1 MKIKKM
7 LDFFRYKYRLKIIQ
21 NYFFILFFLTIS
33 QTIKAADKS
42 LSFDGTDDFVE
53 IAANSVLNP
62 TGDYTVAAWFK
73 QEGNNTANT
82 WQSVITSRMKV
93 ANGNAKG
100 YVMYLRPTTNRLE
113 YWKGH
118 SNGGSGWELNQTTS
132 QSTWKA
138 NGGGDPGTPGWNYWV
153 IRFKDTNQ
161 MDLFL
166 DGSLIKSITSSKN
179 INRQNTTRPTRFGA
193 GTTEDDTA
201 QYFFNGKIDDVAVWD
216 EALTDAE
223 ISALYNS
230 GETLYAKENYGDYSS
245 KDNLVAYYTMDSDDG
260 AGTTLTDDEGNND
273 GSFAGAPSWSDD
285 VPGTLPT
292 LSSSNPSDNDTDVAY
307 DTNIVLTFSE
317 IVRVGTGNIVLHK
330 ASDDSVVETFDV
342 TSDVSGS
349 ESTQITINPS
359 ADLENEVS
367 YYVKIASTAIVDL
380 SNNSYAGISDTTT
393 LNFTTGS
400 RPTNPLDDKNVLGL
414 IETQTE
420 APKKIVQHVSTPIY
434 NRLNWIRGYKS
445 GNKQDA
451 QKIKFKFLNP
461 KISKIANIVPETINF
476 NKIPKRSIDDW
487 LFWSEG
493 SVSIGKVGD
502 TTNSS
507 SKDVNTNAVTL
518 GWDRKIDNETIH
530 GYTIT
535 YTQEDVEV
543 GNSGTS
549 VDIDSYSFS
558 TYATFNRS
566 ENQYIEGILGASK
579 LDFKNIRKSGS
590 NTLTGNR
597 IGKQVF
603 GSLQYINSV
612 RGDKFDVS
620 PNIRLDLSSTSLS
633 QYSEIG
639 TNALYYG
646 KQTVETVGLYSGL
659 TFNNEILKNDF
670 ILRPSAGFELGI
682 DLSPSS
688 DVSLNYVSDPNTKY
702 TKSIDQQD
710 EKSIKGKIG
719 FDVLH
724 NNGWSLMTFYER
736 NQSENSHSDTLYFL
750 TGYVSSKDEEYA
762 MALNDNKASIEYKRN
777 INGFDI
783 SFDTGYG
790 LFSEYKDFEVNLK
803 ITSIF

>member
-1 MKIKKM
+1 M
-7 LDFFRYKYRLKIIQ
+7 LDFFRHTYRLKFIQ
-21 NYFFILFFLTIS
+21 KIFFILFFLTIS
-33 QTIKAADKS
+33 QNIKAADKS

-73 QEGNNTANT
+73 QEGEGSGDNDY
-82 WQSVITSRMKV
+82 QSIITSRSTPGTGGV
-93 ANGNAKG
+93 HG
-100 YVMYLRPTTNRLE
+100 YMMYLRASNNRLQ
-113 YWKGH
+113 YWKGT
-118 SNGGSGWELNQTTS
+118 SSGGNFVKNETTS
-132 QSTWKA
+132 LSTWKA
-138 NGGGDPGTPGWNYWV
+138 NGGGDPGTPGWNYYV
-153 IRFKDTNQ
+153 IRFNGTNQ

-166 DGSLIKSITSSKN
+166 DGALIQSVTSVKTLN
-179 INRQNTTRPTRFGA
+179 LQNTTRPARIGA
-193 GTTEDDTA
+193 GNTNGSAEF
-201 QYFFNGKIDDVAVWD
+201 FFNGKIDDVAVWD
-216 EALTDAE
+216 EALTDSE
-223 ISALYNS
+223 ISALYNT
-230 GETLYAKENYGDYSS
+230 GETLYAKENYGDYTS

-273 GSFAGAPSWSDD
+273 GSFSGAPSWSDD

-292 LSSSNPSDNDTDVAY
+292 LSSSNPSDNETDAAY

-342 TSDVSGS
+342 TTDVSGS

-434 NRLNWIRGYKS
+434 NRLNWIRGYES
-445 GNKQDA
+445 VENLNTQG
-451 QKIKFKFLNP
+451 IKFKFSNP
-461 KISKIANIVPETINF
+461 KLAQLVDIVPQSINF
-476 NKIPKRSIDDW
+476 NGIPKRSNDDW

-493 SVSIGKVGD
+493 SVSVGKVGD
-502 TTNSS
+502 TSNSS

-603 GSLQYINSV
+603 GSIQYINTL
-612 RGDKFDVS
+612 KNKKIDVS

-659 TFNNEILKNDF
+659 TFNNEIIKNDF

-750 TGYVSSKDEEYA
+750 TGYVSSKEEEYA
-762 MALNDNKASIEYKRN
+762 MVLNDKKASVEYKRN
-777 INGFDI
+777 VNGFDI
-783 SFDTGYG
+783 SFDTAYDLFAENSGY
-790 LFSEYKDFEVNLK
+790 EINLK
-803 ITSIF
+803 ISNIF

>member
-1 MKIKKM
+1 M
-7 LDFFRYKYRLKIIQ
+7 
-21 NYFFILFFLTIS
+21 
-33 QTIKAADKS
+33 
-42 LSFDGTDDFVE
+42 
-53 IAANSVLNP
+53 
-62 TGDYTVAAWFK
+62 
-73 QEGNNTANT
+73 
-82 WQSVITSRMKV
+82 
-93 ANGNAKG
+93 
-100 YVMYLRPTTNRLE
+100 
-113 YWKGH
+113 
-118 SNGGSGWELNQTTS
+118 
-132 QSTWKA
+132 
-138 NGGGDPGTPGWNYWV
+138 
-153 IRFKDTNQ
+153 
-161 MDLFL
+161 
-166 DGSLIKSITSSKN
+166 
-179 INRQNTTRPTRFGA
+179 
-193 GTTEDDTA
+193 
-201 QYFFNGKIDDVAVWD
+201 
-216 EALTDAE
+216 
-223 ISALYNS
+223 YNS

-273 GSFAGAPSWSDD
+273 GSFSGAPSWSDD

-292 LSSSNPSDNDTDVAY
+292 LSSSNPSDNQTDVAY

-317 IVRVGTGNIVLHK
+317 TVRVGTGNIVLHK
-330 ASDDSVVETFDV
+330 SSDDSVVETFDV
-342 TSDVSGS
+342 TTDVSGS

-359 ADLENEVS
+359 ADLENEVG

-414 IETQTE
+414 IETHTE

-493 SVSIGKVGD
+493 SVSVGKVGD

-518 GWDRKIDNETIH
+518 GWDRKIDDETIH
-530 GYTIT
+530 GYTVT
-535 YTQEDVEV
+535 YTQDDVEV
-543 GNSGTS
+543 GSSGTS

-566 ENQYIEGILGASK
+566 ETQYIEGILGVSK

-603 GSLQYINSV
+603 GSIQYINSV
-612 RGDKFDVS
+612 NGDKIDIS
-620 PNIRLDLSSTSLS
+620 PNVRLDLSSTSLS
-633 QYSEIG
+633 QYSETG

-659 TFNNEILKNDF
+659 TFNNELLKNDF

-688 DVSLNYVSDPNTKY
+688 DVNLNYVSDPNTKY
-702 TKSIDQQD
+702 TKSIDQHG

-750 TGYVSSKDEEYA
+750 TGYVSSKEEEYA
-762 MALNDNKASIEYKRN
+762 IALNDKTASIEYKRN
-777 INGFDI
+777 INGF
-783 SFDTGYG
+783 
-790 LFSEYKDFEVNLK
+790 VN
-803 ITSIF
+803 